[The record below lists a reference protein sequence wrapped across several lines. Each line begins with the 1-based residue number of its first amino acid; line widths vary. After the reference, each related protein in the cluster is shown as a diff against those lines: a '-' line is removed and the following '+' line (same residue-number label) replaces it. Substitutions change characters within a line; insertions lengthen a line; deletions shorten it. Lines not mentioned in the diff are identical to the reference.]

1 MGGGS
6 GGFKIGDKPL
16 KYESEE
22 HFQQETYRPHHSSRQ
37 AHPL

>member
-1 MGGGS
+1 MGGS

-16 KYESEE
+16 KYVSEE